1 MKEISNKVICTAGY
15 SLVQF
20 VTWSYYAIVL
30 AFASNVLYDFGFS
43 DSRIS
48 LFMGAF
54 TALSVAVQVFT
65 GELLSRVKKWDV
77 AGVLVL
83 FGTVMLLC
91 AAVLLMHGCN
101 HILTVCMFGV
111 VCMLLQTL
119 PSLANSMGMDSIRR
133 GAPTDYSIARG
144 IGSLGYSVTA
154 LLTGALVRQLGVDSV
169 HMLTIGVSILL
180 IVSALWYKWAIRD
193 LEETA
198 SEEIREKK
206 ASFFSRYPRFAVF
219 LLGMAFLCV
228 SHGLLCNFMF
238 QIMISR
244 NGGAMEQGI
253 ATAIS
258 SLVELPIMFGFPFM
272 LKKLR
277 CDKWVRIA
285 GFCMLLKP
293 LMILLAGAPGGIY
306 LAQATQSVG
315 YGLWVIGSVNYAERI
330 VEQGE
335 SICAQSYHGAVT
347 TVSTVL
353 ALSMGGMLI
362 EHLGVQTMVMVSLIC
377 GLIGA
382 MIVLLAAQK
391 AE

>member
-1 MKEISNKVICTAGY
+1 MKRISDKLNCTAGY

-30 AFASNVLYDFGFS
+30 AFASNVLYEFGFS

-48 LFMGAF
+48 LFMGIF
-54 TALSVAVQVFT
+54 TALSVAVQVAA
-65 GELLSRVKKWDV
+65 GELLSRIKKWDV

-83 FGTVMLLC
+83 FGAVMLLC
-91 AAVLLMHGCN
+91 AVVVLLPDCN
-101 HILTVCMFGV
+101 RILAVGAFGV
-111 VCMLLQTL
+111 ICMLLQTL

-154 LLTGALVRQLGVDSV
+154 LLTGVLVRRLGVAAV
-169 HMLTIGVSILL
+169 HMLTIGVSVLL
-180 IVSALWYKWAIRD
+180 ILSAVWYRRTIRD
-193 LEETA
+193 LAEAE
-198 SEEIREKK
+198 SEENRESKGP
-206 ASFFSRYPRFAVF
+206 FFSRYPRFAVF
-219 LLGMAFLCV
+219 LFGMAFLCV

-238 QIMISR
+238 QIMTSR
-244 NGGAMEQGI
+244 GAGAMEQGI
-253 ATAIS
+253 ATSIS

-293 LMILLAGAPGGIY
+293 LLILLANAPGGIY
-306 LAQATQSVG
+306 LAQATQSIG
-315 YGLWVIGSVNYAERI
+315 YGLWVIGSVNYAER
-330 VEQGE
+330 VVDQGE
-335 SICAQSYHGAVT
+335 SIRAQSYHGAVT

-353 ALSMGGMLI
+353 ALSMGGVLI
-362 EHLGVQTMVMVSLIC
+362 EYLGVQTMVMVSLGC
-377 GLIGA
+377 SLVGA
-382 MIVLLAAQK
+382 VIVLFAAQK
-391 AE
+391 TE

>member
-1 MKEISNKVICTAGY
+1 MKRISDKLNCTAGY

-20 VTWSYYAIVL
+20 VTWSYYAVVL
-30 AFASNVLYDFGFS
+30 AFASNVLYKFGFS

-48 LFMGAF
+48 LFMGIF
-54 TALSVAVQVFT
+54 TALSVAVQVVA
-65 GELLSRVKKWDV
+65 GELLSRIKKWDV

-83 FGTVMLLC
+83 FGAVMLLC
-91 AAVLLMHGCN
+91 AAVVLLPDCN
-101 HILTVCMFGV
+101 RILAVGAFGV
-111 VCMLLQTL
+111 ICMLLQTL

-154 LLTGALVRQLGVDSV
+154 LLTGVLVRRLGVAAV
-169 HMLTIGVSILL
+169 HMLTIGVSVLL
-180 IVSALWYKWAIRD
+180 ILSAVWYRSTIRD
-193 LEETA
+193 LAEAE
-198 SEEIREKK
+198 SEENRESKGP
-206 ASFFSRYPRFAVF
+206 FFSRYPRFAVF
-219 LLGMAFLCV
+219 LFGMAFLCV

-238 QIMISR
+238 QIMTSR
-244 NGGAMEQGI
+244 GAGAMEQGV
-253 ATAIS
+253 ATSIS

-293 LMILLAGAPGGIY
+293 LLILLANAPGGIY
-306 LAQATQSVG
+306 LAQATQSIG

-330 VEQGE
+330 VDQGE
-335 SICAQSYHGAVT
+335 SIRAQSYHGAVT

-353 ALSMGGMLI
+353 ALSMGGVLI
-362 EHLGVQTMVMVSLIC
+362 EYLGVQTMVMVSLGC
-377 GLIGA
+377 SLVGA
-382 MIVLLAAQK
+382 VIVLFAAQK
-391 AE
+391 TE

>member
-1 MKEISNKVICTAGY
+1 MKRISDKLNCTAGY

-30 AFASNVLYDFGFS
+30 AFASNVLYEFGFS

-48 LFMGAF
+48 LFMGIF
-54 TALSVAVQVFT
+54 TALSVAVQVVA
-65 GELLSRVKKWDV
+65 GELLSRIKKWDV

-83 FGTVMLLC
+83 FGAVMLLC
-91 AAVLLMHGCN
+91 AAVVLLPDCN
-101 HILTVCMFGV
+101 RILAVGAFGV
-111 VCMLLQTL
+111 ICMLLQTL

-154 LLTGALVRQLGVDSV
+154 LLTGVLVRRLGVAAV
-169 HMLTIGVSILL
+169 HMLTIGVSVLL
-180 IVSALWYKWAIRD
+180 ILSAVWYRSTIRD
-193 LEETA
+193 LAEAE
-198 SEEIREKK
+198 SEENRESKGP
-206 ASFFSRYPRFAVF
+206 FFSRYPRFAVF
-219 LLGMAFLCV
+219 LFGMAFLCV

-238 QIMISR
+238 QIMTSR
-244 NGGAMEQGI
+244 GAGAMEQGV
-253 ATAIS
+253 ATSIS

-293 LMILLAGAPGGIY
+293 LLILLANAPGGIY
-306 LAQATQSVG
+306 LAQATQSIG

-330 VEQGE
+330 VDQGE
-335 SICAQSYHGAVT
+335 SIRAQSYHGAVT

-353 ALSMGGMLI
+353 ALSMGGVLI
-362 EHLGVQTMVMVSLIC
+362 EYLGVQTMVMVSLGC
-377 GLIGA
+377 SLVGA
-382 MIVLLAAQK
+382 VIVLFAAQK
-391 AE
+391 TE

>member
-1 MKEISNKVICTAGY
+1 MKRISDKLNCTAGY

-30 AFASNVLYDFGFS
+30 AFASNVLYEFGFS

-48 LFMGAF
+48 LFMGIF
-54 TALSVAVQVFT
+54 TALSVAVQVAA
-65 GELLSRVKKWDV
+65 GELLSRIKKWDV

-83 FGTVMLLC
+83 FGAVMLLC
-91 AAVLLMHGCN
+91 AAVVLLPDCN
-101 HILTVCMFGV
+101 RILAVGAFGV
-111 VCMLLQTL
+111 ICMLLQTL

-154 LLTGALVRQLGVDSV
+154 LLTGVLVRRLGVAAV
-169 HMLTIGVSILL
+169 HMLTIGVSVLL
-180 IVSALWYKWAIRD
+180 ILSAVWYRRTIRD
-193 LEETA
+193 LAEAE
-198 SEEIREKK
+198 SEENRESKGP
-206 ASFFSRYPRFAVF
+206 FFSRYPRFAVF
-219 LLGMAFLCV
+219 LFGMAFLCV

-238 QIMISR
+238 QIMTSR
-244 NGGAMEQGI
+244 GAGAMEQGI
-253 ATAIS
+253 ATSIS

-293 LMILLAGAPGGIY
+293 LLILLANAPGGIY
-306 LAQATQSVG
+306 LAQATQSIG
-315 YGLWVIGSVNYAERI
+315 YGLWVIGSVNYAER
-330 VEQGE
+330 VVDQGE
-335 SICAQSYHGAVT
+335 SIRAQSYHGAVT

-353 ALSMGGMLI
+353 ALSMGGVLI
-362 EHLGVQTMVMVSLIC
+362 EYLGVQTMVMVSLGC
-377 GLIGA
+377 SLVGA
-382 MIVLLAAQK
+382 VIVLFAAQK
-391 AE
+391 TE

>member
-1 MKEISNKVICTAGY
+1 MKRISDKLNCTAGY

-30 AFASNVLYDFGFS
+30 AFASNVLYEFGFS

-48 LFMGAF
+48 LFMGIF
-54 TALSVAVQVFT
+54 TALSVAVQVAA
-65 GELLSRVKKWDV
+65 GELLSRIKKWDV

-83 FGTVMLLC
+83 FGAVMLLC
-91 AAVLLMHGCN
+91 AAVVLLPDCN
-101 HILTVCMFGV
+101 RILAVGAFGV
-111 VCMLLQTL
+111 ICMLLQTL

-154 LLTGALVRQLGVDSV
+154 LLTGVLVRRLGVAAV
-169 HMLTIGVSILL
+169 HMLTIGVSVLL
-180 IVSALWYKWAIRD
+180 ILSAVWYRRTIRD
-193 LEETA
+193 LAEAE
-198 SEEIREKK
+198 SEENRESKGP
-206 ASFFSRYPRFAVF
+206 FFSRYPRFAVF
-219 LLGMAFLCV
+219 LFGMAFLCV

-238 QIMISR
+238 QIMTSR
-244 NGGAMEQGI
+244 GAGAMEQGV
-253 ATAIS
+253 ATSIS

-293 LMILLAGAPGGIY
+293 LLILLADAPGGIY
-306 LAQATQSVG
+306 LAQATQSIG
-315 YGLWVIGSVNYAERI
+315 YGLWVIGSVNYAER
-330 VEQGE
+330 VVDQGE
-335 SICAQSYHGAVT
+335 SIRAQSYHGAVT

-353 ALSMGGMLI
+353 ALSMGGVLI
-362 EHLGVQTMVMVSLIC
+362 EYLGVQTMVMVSLGC
-377 GLIGA
+377 SLVGA
-382 MIVLLAAQK
+382 VIVLFAAQK
-391 AE
+391 TE

>member
-1 MKEISNKVICTAGY
+1 MKRISDKLNCTAGY

-30 AFASNVLYDFGFS
+30 AFASNVLYEFGFS

-48 LFMGAF
+48 LFMGIF
-54 TALSVAVQVFT
+54 TALSVAVQVAA
-65 GELLSRVKKWDV
+65 GELLSRIKKWDV

-83 FGTVMLLC
+83 FGAVMLLC
-91 AAVLLMHGCN
+91 AVVVLLPDCN
-101 HILTVCMFGV
+101 RILAVGAFGV
-111 VCMLLQTL
+111 ICMLLQTL

-154 LLTGALVRQLGVDSV
+154 LLTGVLVRRLGVAAV
-169 HMLTIGVSILL
+169 HMLTIGVSVLL
-180 IVSALWYKWAIRD
+180 ILSAVWYRRTIRD
-193 LEETA
+193 LAEAE
-198 SEEIREKK
+198 SEENRESKGP
-206 ASFFSRYPRFAVF
+206 FFSRYPRFAVF
-219 LLGMAFLCV
+219 LFGMAFLCV

-238 QIMISR
+238 QIMTSR
-244 NGGAMEQGI
+244 GAGAMEQGV
-253 ATAIS
+253 ATSIS

-293 LMILLAGAPGGIY
+293 LLILLANAPGGIY
-306 LAQATQSVG
+306 LAQATQSIG
-315 YGLWVIGSVNYAERI
+315 YGLWVIGSVNYAER
-330 VEQGE
+330 VVDQGE
-335 SICAQSYHGAVT
+335 SIRAQSYHGAVT

-353 ALSMGGMLI
+353 ALSMGGVLI
-362 EHLGVQTMVMVSLIC
+362 EYLGVQTMVMVSLGC
-377 GLIGA
+377 SLVGA
-382 MIVLLAAQK
+382 VIVLFAAQK
-391 AE
+391 TE

>member
-1 MKEISNKVICTAGY
+1 MKRISDKLNCTAGY

-30 AFASNVLYDFGFS
+30 AFASNVLYEFGFS

-48 LFMGAF
+48 LFMGIF
-54 TALSVAVQVFT
+54 TALSVAVQVAA
-65 GELLSRVKKWDV
+65 GELLSRIKKWDV

-83 FGTVMLLC
+83 FGAVMLLC
-91 AAVLLMHGCN
+91 AAVVLLPDCN
-101 HILTVCMFGV
+101 RILAVGAFGV
-111 VCMLLQTL
+111 ICMLLQTL

-154 LLTGALVRQLGVDSV
+154 LLTGVLVRRLGVAAV
-169 HMLTIGVSILL
+169 HMLTIGVSVLL
-180 IVSALWYKWAIRD
+180 ILSAVWYRRTIRD
-193 LEETA
+193 LAEAE
-198 SEEIREKK
+198 SEENRESKGP
-206 ASFFSRYPRFAVF
+206 FFSRYPRFAVF
-219 LLGMAFLCV
+219 LFGMAFLCV

-238 QIMISR
+238 QIMTSR
-244 NGGAMEQGI
+244 GAGAMEQGV
-253 ATAIS
+253 ATSIS

-293 LMILLAGAPGGIY
+293 LLILLANAPGGIY
-306 LAQATQSVG
+306 LAQATQSIG
-315 YGLWVIGSVNYAERI
+315 YGLWVIGSVNYAER
-330 VEQGE
+330 VVDQGE
-335 SICAQSYHGAVT
+335 SIRAQSYHGAVT

-353 ALSMGGMLI
+353 ALSMGGVLI
-362 EHLGVQTMVMVSLIC
+362 EYLGVQTMVMVSLGC
-377 GLIGA
+377 SLVGA
-382 MIVLLAAQK
+382 VIVLFAAQK
-391 AE
+391 TE

>member
-1 MKEISNKVICTAGY
+1 MKRISDKLNCTAGY

-20 VTWSYYAIVL
+20 VTWSYYAVVL
-30 AFASNVLYDFGFS
+30 AFASNVLYKFGFS

-48 LFMGAF
+48 LFMGIF
-54 TALSVAVQVFT
+54 TALSVAVQVAA
-65 GELLSRVKKWDV
+65 GELLSRIKKWDV

-83 FGTVMLLC
+83 FGAVMLLC
-91 AAVLLMHGCN
+91 AAVVLLPDCN
-101 HILTVCMFGV
+101 RILAVGAFGV
-111 VCMLLQTL
+111 ICMLLQTL

-154 LLTGALVRQLGVDSV
+154 LLTGVLVRRLGVAAV
-169 HMLTIGVSILL
+169 HMLTIGVSVLL
-180 IVSALWYKWAIRD
+180 ILSAVWYRSTIRD
-193 LEETA
+193 LAEAE
-198 SEEIREKK
+198 SEENRESKGP
-206 ASFFSRYPRFAVF
+206 FFSRYPRFAVF
-219 LLGMAFLCV
+219 LFGMAFLCV

-238 QIMISR
+238 QIMTSR
-244 NGGAMEQGI
+244 GAGAMEQGV
-253 ATAIS
+253 ATSIS

-293 LMILLAGAPGGIY
+293 LLILLANAPGGIY
-306 LAQATQSVG
+306 LAQATQSIG

-330 VEQGE
+330 VDQGE
-335 SICAQSYHGAVT
+335 SIRAQSYHGAVT

-353 ALSMGGMLI
+353 ALSMGGVLI
-362 EHLGVQTMVMVSLIC
+362 EYLGVQTMVMVSLGC
-377 GLIGA
+377 SLVGA
-382 MIVLLAAQK
+382 VIVLFAAQK
-391 AE
+391 TE

>member
-1 MKEISNKVICTAGY
+1 MKRISDKLNCTAGY

-30 AFASNVLYDFGFS
+30 AFASNVLYEFGFS

-48 LFMGAF
+48 LFMGIF
-54 TALSVAVQVFT
+54 TALSVAVQVAA
-65 GELLSRVKKWDV
+65 GELLSRIKKWDV

-83 FGTVMLLC
+83 FGAVMLLC
-91 AAVLLMHGCN
+91 AAVVLLPDCN
-101 HILTVCMFGV
+101 RILAVGAFGV
-111 VCMLLQTL
+111 ICMLLQTL

-154 LLTGALVRQLGVDSV
+154 LLTGVLVRRLGVAAV
-169 HMLTIGVSILL
+169 HMLTIGVSVLL
-180 IVSALWYKWAIRD
+180 ILSAVWYRRTIRD
-193 LEETA
+193 LAEAE
-198 SEEIREKK
+198 SEENRESKGP
-206 ASFFSRYPRFAVF
+206 FFSRYPRFAVF
-219 LLGMAFLCV
+219 LFGMAFLCV

-238 QIMISR
+238 QIMTSR
-244 NGGAMEQGI
+244 SAGAMEQGV
-253 ATAIS
+253 ATSIS

-293 LMILLAGAPGGIY
+293 LLILLANAPGGIY
-306 LAQATQSVG
+306 LAQATQSIG
-315 YGLWVIGSVNYAERI
+315 YGLWVIGSVNYAER
-330 VEQGE
+330 VVDQGE
-335 SICAQSYHGAVT
+335 SIRAQSYHGAVT

-353 ALSMGGMLI
+353 ALSMGGVLI
-362 EHLGVQTMVMVSLIC
+362 EYLGVQTMVMVSLGC
-377 GLIGA
+377 SLVGA
-382 MIVLLAAQK
+382 VIVLFAAQK
-391 AE
+391 TE

>member
-1 MKEISNKVICTAGY
+1 MKRISDKLNCTAGY

-30 AFASNVLYDFGFS
+30 AFASNVLYEFGFS

-48 LFMGAF
+48 LFMGIF
-54 TALSVAVQVFT
+54 TALSVAVQVAA
-65 GELLSRVKKWDV
+65 GELLSRIKKWDV

-83 FGTVMLLC
+83 FGAVMLLC
-91 AAVLLMHGCN
+91 AAVVLLPDCN
-101 HILTVCMFGV
+101 RILAVGAFGV
-111 VCMLLQTL
+111 ICMLLQTL

-154 LLTGALVRQLGVDSV
+154 LLTGVLVRRLDVAAV
-169 HMLTIGVSILL
+169 HMLTIGVSVLL
-180 IVSALWYKWAIRD
+180 ILSAVWYRRTIRD
-193 LEETA
+193 LAEAE
-198 SEEIREKK
+198 SEENRESKGH
-206 ASFFSRYPRFAVF
+206 FFSRYPRFAVF
-219 LLGMAFLCV
+219 LFGMAFLCV

-238 QIMISR
+238 QIMTSR
-244 NGGAMEQGI
+244 GAGAMEQGV
-253 ATAIS
+253 ATSIS

-293 LMILLAGAPGGIY
+293 LLILLANAPGGIY
-306 LAQATQSVG
+306 LAQATQSIG
-315 YGLWVIGSVNYAERI
+315 YGLWVIGSVNYAER
-330 VEQGE
+330 VVDQGE
-335 SICAQSYHGAVT
+335 SIRAQSYHGAVT

-353 ALSMGGMLI
+353 ALSMGGVLI
-362 EHLGVQTMVMVSLIC
+362 EYLGVQTMVMVSLGC
-377 GLIGA
+377 SLVGA
-382 MIVLLAAQK
+382 VIVLFAAQK
-391 AE
+391 TE